1 MEGCPLSPAEIEA
14 LANRFFDSIEA
25 GDAEAV
31 ADCYDEAVVIW
42 HNYDRLEQAKADNL
56 KVLRGMIR
64 AFPERA
70 YAGRDLKVFDGG
82 FAQQHVLKAT
92 RTDGKTVE
100 LPAALIC
107 KVANGKITRLDEYF
121 DSVHEAAFRN

>member
-1 MEGCPLSPAEIEA
+1 MSPADIEA
-14 LANRFFDSIEA
+14 LANRFFDAIEA

-31 ADCYDEAVVIW
+31 ADCYDERVVIW
-42 HNYDRLEQAKADNL
+42 HNYDRLEQGRDANL

-64 AFPERA
+64 AFPQRT
-70 YAGRDLKVFDGG
+70 YADRDLKVFEGG

-92 RTDGKTVE
+92 RTDGKRVE

-107 KVANGKITRLDEYF
+107 KVANGRIVRLDEYF
-121 DSVHEAAFRN
+121 DSAHEAEFRT